1 MAPIKQIINLSDDLA
16 RYLKACGK
24 KSVLQTKPI
33 TSTDL
38 KGLRYAPELRSDI
51 FVRKTV
57 TDLFEPSVKINLTRK
72 LKSTFY
78 KPDKLR
84 EIFIKYPKV
93 SRRVGTLPP
102 ELAKKVRN
110 GSNLDKLD
118 EALTDFARKFTTK
131 GYGVIPTKEEVS
143 ALSTRLSEILGET
156 VTVTPIGGGKIGYG
170 YKIATKEKNMFF
182 KCFYDLTSKPSME
195 RAGHGNYAEIASALY
210 SQTRAPNKFIKFYM
224 GKLGEK
230 NDGYMLTEFIEG
242 KATYRKQEFSF
253 KDLIHKFITGD
264 PNPANMR
271 NGRFIDFGMSDPTE
285 YDKMKPLSFKILKR
299 IMIALDEGSVKNIE
313 KIVNS
318 HKGSLEYNE
327 ALEKVKDIILRKF
340 NGNIEE
346 FTSRKNMFRK
356 LGLDYKP
363 ELKKLVT
370 QQLGKLVP
378 KDTIEKI
385 AQIYGVSV
393 HEIETMRK
401 SSYDLFMSKFTNNS
415 ITRG

>member
-1 MAPIKQIINLSDDLA
+1 
-16 RYLKACGK
+16 
-24 KSVLQTKPI
+24 
-33 TSTDL
+33 
-38 KGLRYAPELRSDI
+38 
-51 FVRKTV
+51 
-57 TDLFEPSVKINLTRK
+57 
-72 LKSTFY
+72 
-78 KPDKLR
+78 
-84 EIFIKYPKV
+84 
-93 SRRVGTLPP
+93 
-102 ELAKKVRN
+102 
-110 GSNLDKLD
+110 
-118 EALTDFARKFTTK
+118 
-131 GYGVIPTKEEVS
+131 
-143 ALSTRLSEILGET
+143 
-156 VTVTPIGGGKIGYG
+156 
-170 YKIATKEKNMFF
+170 
-182 KCFYDLTSKPSME
+182 ME

-210 SQTRAPNKFIKFYM
+210 SQTKAPNKFIKFYM
-224 GKLGEK
+224 GKLGKK

-242 KATYRKQEFSF
+242 KATYKKQKFSF
-253 KDLIHKFITGD
+253 KDLIHKFMTGD
-264 PNPANMR
+264 PNPANRR
-271 NGRFIDFGMSDPTE
+271 NGKFIDFGMSDPTE

-299 IMIALDEGSVKNIE
+299 IMIALDEGSIKNIE

-346 FTSRKNMFRK
+346 FTLRKNMFRK

-378 KDTIEKI
+378 KGTIEKF

-401 SSYDLFMSKFTNNS
+401 SSYDLFMSQFTNNS

>member
-1 MAPIKQIINLSDDLA
+1 MSCEPIAKMTGSIQHKIKKYSVRSAEQLGLSIKQL
-16 RYLKACGK
+16 LK
-24 KSVLQTKPI
+24 
-33 TSTDL
+33 
-38 KGLRYAPELRSDI
+38 E
-51 FVRKTV
+51 TV
-57 TDLFEPSVKINLTRK
+57 IDLFEPSVKINLTRE

-78 KPDKLR
+78 RPEKLK
-84 EIFIKYPKV
+84 EILIKYPQI

-118 EALTDFARKFTTK
+118 EALTDFARKFATK

-143 ALSTRLSEILGET
+143 ALSTRLSQILGET
-156 VTVTPIGGGKIGYG
+156 ITVTPIGGGKIGYG
-170 YKIATKEKNMFF
+170 YKISTKEKDLFF
-182 KCFYDLTSKPSME
+182 KCFYDLTSKPLME

-210 SQTRAPNKFIKFYM
+210 SQTKAPNKFVKFYM

-253 KDLIHKFITGD
+253 KDLIHKFMSGD
-264 PNPANMR
+264 PNPANRR

-346 FTSRKNMFRK
+346 FTSRKNMFRI

-393 HEIETMRK
+393 QEIETMRK
-401 SSYDLFMSKFTNNS
+401 SSHDLFMSKCANNS
-415 ITRG
+415 INKG